1 VNKDPAAPHAS
12 HARRGPLQQGRS
24 SDEDGRP
31 VAVVLRPLG
40 LGDLLTGIP
49 AIRGIRAAVP
59 DHRLVLATTTA
70 LAPLAALIDAVDE
83 VLPARELEPLDWSGP
98 PPELAVDLHGKGP
111 ASHAVVAGLHP
122 HRLLT
127 FDSPGYP
134 GPTWYP
140 DEHEVRRW
148 CRLVD
153 EGLLDGTVGGACD
166 PDALDLAVPAVRPPV
181 TGAAV
186 VHPGAAFP
194 GRRWPPDRFASVA
207 RHLAD
212 RGHDVRITG
221 GPAEVELA
229 GTVAAAAGLPAD
241 AVLAGRTT
249 SMELA
254 AVVAAARVVVCGDT
268 GVAHLATAYRRPSV
282 VLFGPVSPAL
292 WGPPP
297 RDGRGGPLHVVLWHG
312 DGAGDP
318 WGTTLDPALAQVS
331 VAEVVDAL
339 DGLLNRSGPVA
350 GAGGS
355 PTGTRAT
362 APSSGG
368 TAPGRGAVR

>member
-1 VNKDPAAPHAS
+1 MAISA
-12 HARRGPLQQGRS
+12 
-24 SDEDGRP
+24 DGRP
-31 VAVVLRPLG
+31 TAVVLRPLG
-40 LGDLLTGIP
+40 LGDLLTGVP

-59 DHRLVLATTTA
+59 DHRLVLATTA
-70 LAPLAALIDAVDE
+70 VLAPLAGLIDAVDE

-111 ASHAVVAGLHP
+111 LSHVVVGGLHP
-122 HRLLT
+122 ARLLT

-134 GPTWYP
+134 GPAWHP

-148 CRLVD
+148 CRLVE
-153 EGLLDGTVGGACD
+153 EGLGVPCD
-166 PDALDLAVPAVRPPV
+166 PDALDLAVPGGPPPV

-194 GRRWPPDRFASVA
+194 GRRWPPERFAAVA

-212 RGHDVRITG
+212 RGHDVRVTG
-221 GPAEVELA
+221 GPAEAGLA
-229 GTVAAAAGLPAD
+229 RAVAAAAGLPDD

-249 SMELA
+249 STELA

-292 WGPPP
+292 WGPPDRP
-297 RDGRGGPLHVVLWHG
+297 QHVVLWHG
-312 DGAGDP
+312 DGTGDP
-318 WGTTLDPALAQVS
+318 WGTELDPALDRVT
-331 VAEVVDAL
+331 VAEVTAALDAL
-339 DGLLNRSGPVA
+339 L
-350 GAGGS
+350 
-355 PTGTRAT
+355 
-362 APSSGG
+362 
-368 TAPGRGAVR
+368 